1 MDVGKLD
8 KRITIEQKVKER
20 DAAGEPKDV
29 WQKVKTVWANVRF
42 ERGMES
48 IRNNKD
54 SATSKVSIRIR
65 YRTDLDESMRV
76 IFSKRAYS
84 IISVLPDEQDRKWL
98 DLVVE
103 ATK

>member
-8 KRITIEQKVKER
+8 KRITIEKKVSEK

-29 WQKVKTVWANVRF
+29 WQKVKTIWANVRF

-54 SATSKVSIRIR
+54 TATSRISIRVR
-65 YRTDLDESMRV
+65 YRTDIDESMRI
-76 IFSKRAYS
+76 IFSKKIYS
-84 IISVLPDEQDRKWL
+84 IISVLPDEQERKWL

-103 ATK
+103 AVK